1 MKKIGSHGSKSI
13 SELLREMEEKYNL
26 SDPLREAALK
36 ERWSSLMGPLI
47 SNHTQYIKFKEGK
60 LSIGIDN
67 APLKAE
73 LNMRLDEIKNLINT
87 EMGADTVR
95 EVNIR

>member
-13 SELLREMEEKYNL
+13 SELLREMEEKFNL

-47 SNHTQYIKFKEGK
+47 SKHTQNLKFKEGK
-60 LSIGIDN
+60 LSIIFDN

-73 LNMRLDEIKNLINT
+73 LSMRLEEIKNLVNT
-87 EMGADTVR
+87 ELGADTVR
-95 EVNIR
+95 EVYIR